1 MYHEQHDSCGPR
13 MVHFVRR
20 FGGGPGF
27 GPFGPGFGG
36 PRGGGLR
43 FGRIFRDGDLRL
55 VVLSLLNEGP
65 RHGYDVIKALEERS
79 GGFYS
84 PSPGVVYP
92 TLTFLEE
99 AGYATA
105 ASEGAKRVFTIT
117 DAGRAYLAENRESVQ
132 SVMETMARFGAKM
145 GKAREW
151 FDWTDSGPGHG
162 ATVETEIETETVT
175 ERSGA
180 MTDLDRARRRLR
192 ALIVAATE
200 GTEADQQRVAEIL
213 SRAADEILG
222 KRV

>member
-1 MYHEQHDSCGPR
+1 MFYEQHHSCGPR
-13 MVHFVRR
+13 AFHFVRR

-43 FGRIFRDGDLRL
+43 FGRLFRDGDLRL
-55 VVLSLLNEGP
+55 VVLALLEEGP
-65 RHGYDVIKALEERS
+65 RHGYDIIKALEERS
-79 GGFYS
+79 AGFYS

-105 ASEGAKRVFTIT
+105 AAEGSKKVYTISESGRV
-117 DAGRAYLAENRESVQ
+117 YLAENRESVQ
-132 SVMETMARFGAKM
+132 AILETMAKVGAKM

-151 FDWTDSGPGHG
+151 FDWAEAGPGGQHH
-162 ATVETEIETETVT
+162 AEDD
-175 ERSGA
+175 ERSATMG
-180 MTDLDRARRRLR
+180 DLDRARRRLR

-200 GTEADQQRVAEIL
+200 GTEADQKRVAEIL
-213 SRAADEILG
+213 DRAADDILG
-222 KRV
+222 QGKKG